1 MLSASREAP
10 CPEPAT
16 AAYPGEGCQA
26 RHPKRAPPAPLP
38 AVRHGSF
45 APRAGWQP
53 GQARKQSDSHRK
65 ATLKEASASPC
76 VAFWGEGPQRPRPS
90 RALRRQHSQL
100 GACWTSAAE
109 PGGLQSRAKRGE
121 PSDGL
126 SQHWLHSIQ
135 DHVLITKASSGLPAK
150 STGCLIYQAQTG
162 FGVPVSSSPI
172 SLSF

>member
-1 MLSASREAP
+1 MRSPQQPSRD
-10 CPEPAT
+10 
-16 AAYPGEGCQA
+16 
-26 RHPKRAPPAPLP
+26 
-38 AVRHGSF
+38 AVRLICSPCLLT
-45 APRAGWQP
+45 ARRE
-53 GQARKQSDSHRK
+53 RKQSDSRRK
-65 ATLKEASASPC
+65 ATLKEATASPC

-90 RALRRQHSQL
+90 QAPRRQHSQL

-109 PGGLQSRAKRGE
+109 PGGFQSRAKRGE

-135 DHVLITKASSGLPAK
+135 DHVLITKASSGLAAK